1 MQNPSMTVWL
11 PTATELGFVRLLGSG
26 GTTQQPEPSAVLHDY
41 LDTLA
46 QLGVKQALPGANHA
60 TF

>member
-1 MQNPSMTVWL
+1 MTVWL
-11 PTATELGFVRLLGSG
+11 PTATELGFLKLLGSG
-26 GTTQQPEPSAVLHDY
+26 VVTQQPEPFALLHNY